1 MPISE
6 KIVSEIEKLD
16 ATPQEKKLL
25 KTILELED
33 GGLRNYTGPYE
44 KEINSFIGEDIDGG
58 DQG

>member
-6 KIVSEIEKLD
+6 KIVSEIKKLD

-25 KTILELED
+25 IKILELED
-33 GGLRNYTGPYE
+33 GGLRNYTMPYE
-44 KEINSFIGEDIDGG
+44 REINNYISERKDGG